1 MGVSPRN
8 WQGSARLLLCN
19 SGYNAQRLT
28 VFIDFIGRGIAL
40 NSAMP
45 LFDNKYFKKVMQSD
59 HFIFAIFAIFGGA
72 AVISTAVLYVRQ
84 STLVAYIILG
94 LILGPFGLK
103 MVADPRFLNH
113 VGQVGIIFLLFLV
126 GLDLDPKDLLLTL
139 RKVSLVTIGASLT
152 LIGIGFVLCLL
163 MGFNRVDS
171 GFIGLCLIFSS
182 TIIALKLMPTEM
194 LYKEHLG
201 DLMISVLLLQDLL
214 AILALLLV
222 QASIGGGERVLWWDL
237 LKAMLALPALVAF
250 ALIVERYVIR
260 RLLNRFLYANEYI
273 FIVAVGWCLG
283 MAELGIKLGLNDG
296 IGAFIAGISI
306 ANNSPIAVQISQR
319 LKPLRDFF
327 LVLFFFA
334 IGAMYDW
341 HNLADAIL
349 PASVLVVVVVV
360 IKPWLFTWFL
370 RQNQERRAIA
380 SQVAWRLGQASE
392 FSLLLASLASGIKPR
407 LITERAALTI
417 ETMALASFILSCY
430 YVVWRYATPL
440 KAANRPRSVQ

>member
-1 MGVSPRN
+1 
-8 WQGSARLLLCN
+8 
-19 SGYNAQRLT
+19 
-28 VFIDFIGRGIAL
+28 
-40 NSAMP
+40 
-45 LFDNKYFKKVMQSD
+45 MQAD

-72 AVISTAVLYVRQ
+72 ALISTFVLYIRQ

-103 MVADPRFLNH
+103 MVSDPRFLNH

-139 RKVSLVTIGASLT
+139 RKVSLVTLGASLI
-152 LIGIGFVLCLL
+152 LIVIGFSLCIL
-163 MGFNRVDS
+163 MGFNRTDS
-171 GFIGLCLIFSS
+171 FFMGLCLIFSS

-201 DLMISVLLLQDLL
+201 DLMVSILLLQDLL

-222 QASIGGGERVLWWDL
+222 QASASSNGGMIWMDL
-237 LKAMLALPALVAF
+237 LKAALALPALVVF
-250 ALIVERYVIR
+250 ALLFERYLIR

-296 IGAFIAGISI
+296 IGAFIAGVSI

-334 IGAMYDW
+334 IGAMYNW
-341 HNLADAIL
+341 RSLPEAIL

-360 IKPWLFTWFL
+360 LKPWLFTWFL

-380 SQVAWRLGQASE
+380 SQVAWRLGQGSE
-392 FSLLLASLASGIKPR
+392 FALLLASLASGISPR
-407 LITERAALTI
+407 LITEKAALTI
-417 ETMALASFILSCY
+417 ETMALMSFILSCY

-440 KAANRPRSVQ
+440 KPGSRSR